1 MLINN
6 QSLRPAIH
14 LFDNV
19 VLALVSLR
27 IRAIH
32 HIWSIDSV
40 GDHKWWYIF
49 AHSVLLVLLTK
60 LADVECVRI
69 YQDCV
74 SLSSDFIYLNS
85 FYKTFLPSKCL
96 DKCSEELIS
105 SAPRCWMKDVPYG
118 YNKIVL

>member
-1 MLINN
+1 MLTNN
-6 QSLRPAIH
+6 QSFRPAVH
-14 LFDNV
+14 LYDSV
-19 VLALVSLR
+19 VLALVFWR
-27 IRAIH
+27 ICAIH

-40 GDHKWWYIF
+40 GDHKWRYIF
-49 AHSVLLVLLTK
+49 AHSVLLVLLMK

-74 SLSSDFIYLNS
+74 SLSSDFIHLNS

-105 SAPRCWMKDVPYG
+105 TTPRCWMEDVPYG
-118 YNKIVL
+118 YNKIFL